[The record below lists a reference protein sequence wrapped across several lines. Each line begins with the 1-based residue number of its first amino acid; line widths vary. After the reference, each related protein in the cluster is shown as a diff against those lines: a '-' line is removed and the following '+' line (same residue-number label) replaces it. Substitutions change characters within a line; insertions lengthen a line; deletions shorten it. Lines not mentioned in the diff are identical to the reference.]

1 MKCLIWNL
9 EWKKAKSP
17 AGQWIG
23 EKFRQLDPEVACFTE
38 ITEGMIPA
46 GEVLEADP
54 DYGYPQPGDHRKVVL
69 WSKSPWSEVDRIG
82 DSELPSGRYVSG
94 ITQGIRFI
102 GVCIPWQA
110 AHVNTGRKDR
120 KAWEDH
126 LAYCQGLARI
136 VAKYAEG
143 KVPLCILGDYN
154 QRIPRVS
161 QSLPVAE
168 ALTACFPADFT
179 ISTAGLKDDD
189 DKPLIDHCATS
200 SGFTAQVTEIIP
212 KTIPEGTKL
221 SDHVGVV
228 LSLT

>member
-1 MKCLIWNL
+1 MKCLNWNL
-9 EWKKAKSP
+9 EWKKPKSK
-17 AGQWIG
+17 AGRWIS
-23 EKFRQLDPEVACFTE
+23 EKFKALNPDIACLTE

-46 GEVLEADP
+46 GEVLKADP
-54 DYGYPQPGDHRKVVL
+54 DYGYSQPGDRRKVTL
-69 WSKSPWSEVDRIG
+69 WSKSPWSEFDRIG
-82 DSELPSGRYVSG
+82 DPELPGGRYVSG

-110 AHVNTGRKDR
+110 AHVSTGRKDR

-136 VAKYAEG
+136 VAKHAEG
-143 KVPLCILGDYN
+143 KFPLCILGDYN
-154 QRIPRVS
+154 QRIPRTR
-161 QSLPVAE
+161 QPEYVAE
-168 ALTACFPADFT
+168 ALAACFPPDFT

-200 SGFTAQVTEIIP
+200 PGLTAQVTEIIP
-212 KTIPEGTKL
+212 KTSPEDTKL

-228 LSLT
+228 MTLS